1 MTTKKISEFPNEI
14 NSTPITALDMRNQDG
29 TTLRN
34 EINPNPVTAL
44 DIRTKDGTT
53 LRFAF
58 DPPIQQS
65 KMVAALGVLHALL
78 DVEVNIR
85 LPEEA

>member
-1 MTTKKISEFPNEI
+1 MTTKKIPEFP
-14 NSTPITALDMRNQDG
+14 
-29 TTLRN
+29 N

-44 DIRTKDGTT
+44 DMRTQEGTA

-58 DPPIQQS
+58 HPPIQQS
-65 KMVAALGVLHALL
+65 KMVASLGFLHALL
-78 DVEVNIR
+78 DLELNIQ

>member
-1 MTTKKISEFPNEI
+1 MTTKKIPEFP
-14 NSTPITALDMRNQDG
+14 
-29 TTLRN
+29 N

-44 DIRTKDGTT
+44 DMRTQDGTT

-58 DPPIQQS
+58 HPSIQQS
-65 KMVAALGVLHALL
+65 NMMAALGLLHALL
-78 DVEVNIR
+78 DVELNIQ

>member
-1 MTTKKISEFPNEI
+1 MTPKKIPEFPNEI
-14 NSTPITALDMRNQDG
+14 NPNPVTALAMRPQDG

-44 DIRTKDGTT
+44 DMRNQDGTT

-58 DPPIQQS
+58 HPPIPQF
-65 KMVAALGVLHALL
+65 KMVAVLGLLHALL
-78 DVEVNIR
+78 DVEVNIQ